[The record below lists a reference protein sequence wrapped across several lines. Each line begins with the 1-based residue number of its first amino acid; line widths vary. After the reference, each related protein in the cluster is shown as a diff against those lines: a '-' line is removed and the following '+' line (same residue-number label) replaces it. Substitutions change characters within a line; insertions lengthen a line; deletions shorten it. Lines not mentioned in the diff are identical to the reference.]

1 MKNMP
6 EVAKH
11 LEHLCSKLT
20 FEVSQKEQSLLIE
33 YIQLLFK
40 WNKAYNLTA
49 VRNPQ
54 DMVTHHLMD
63 CLILKPYFSC
73 ANLLDVGTGG
83 GFPGIPLAILYQNMP
98 MTLVDC
104 NAKKVRFLT
113 QAVHELGITC
123 VQPVHGR
130 VEVVNVN
137 EKFEII
143 TSRAFASLQDMVKLT
158 AHLLSENGR
167 FLAMKGVIPEQEIAE
182 LPTGYIVSNITPLHV
197 PGLDAK
203 RHLIEIRRA

>member
-11 LEHLCSKLT
+11 LEQLCSKLT
-20 FEVSQKEQSLLIE
+20 FEVSQAEQSLLLD

-54 DMVTHHLMD
+54 EMVTHHLMD
-63 CLILKPYFSC
+63 CLILKPYFSSS
-73 ANLLDVGTGG
+73 NMLDVGTGG
-83 GFPGIPLAILYQNMP
+83 GFPGIPLAILYPNMS

-104 NAKKVRFLT
+104 NAKKIRFLT

-123 VQPVHGR
+123 VKPVHGR
-130 VEVVNVN
+130 VEAVDVT

-167 FLAMKGVIPEQEIAE
+167 YLAMKGVIPEQEIAE
-182 LPTGYIVSNITPLHV
+182 LPTGFTVSNITPLQV
-197 PGLDAK
+197 PGLDAQ